1 LNYKLLPQALDD
13 LADIV
18 ATIAADSPLAADRW
32 LTKIETTF
40 ENLGTMPLMGIP
52 RFDVRPNL
60 RTFAFG
66 NYLIL
71 HRAHETGVDIVRVVH
86 GAREWE
92 GLV

>member
-1 LNYKLLPQALDD
+1 LSYNLLPQALDD
-13 LADIV
+13 LDNITT
-18 ATIAADSPLAADRW
+18 TIAADNPRAAGQW
-32 LTKIETTF
+32 LSKIENTF
-40 ENLGTMPLMGIP
+40 ETLGAMPLMGTP
-52 RFDVRPNL
+52 RFDVRPDM

-71 HRAHETGVDIVRVVH
+71 HRVRGDGVDIVRVVH

>member
-1 LNYKLLPQALDD
+1 LSYRLLPQALDD
-13 LADIV
+13 LDDITH
-18 ATIAADSPLAADRW
+18 TIAADNPRAAGQW
-32 LTKIETTF
+32 LSKIETMF
-40 ENLGTMPLMGIP
+40 ETLASMPLMGTP
-52 RFDVRPNL
+52 RFDVRPNM

-71 HRAHETGVDIVRVVH
+71 HLARGDGVDIVRVVH